1 MPEVAKCST
10 CGRAIIW
17 TTSPNG
23 ARLPLD
29 ARPVT
34 MYYLDDA
41 VPPNAIA
48 VTAEV
53 IKAPTG
59 PARMLFATEIE
70 PEPTTPRTYVSH
82 FVTCPQA
89 AEHSR
94 AKR

>member
-29 ARPVT
+29 ARPAT
-34 MYYLDDA
+34 AYYLRSEPGDPTPHA
-41 VPPNAIA
+41 EPLKVEIA
-48 VTAEV
+48 
-53 IKAPTG
+53 G
-59 PARMLFATEIE
+59 RSL
-70 PEPTTPRTYVSH
+70 RLYVSH
-82 FVTCPQA
+82 FMTCLRA

-94 AKR
+94 VRK

>member
-29 ARPVT
+29 ARPAT

-48 VTAEV
+48 VTAAV
-53 IKAPTG
+53 IKP
-59 PARMLFATEIE
+59 PAGFFETETE
-70 PEPTTPRTYVSH
+70 TTPRTYVSH
-82 FVTCPQA
+82 FLTCPQS

-94 AKR
+94 ARK